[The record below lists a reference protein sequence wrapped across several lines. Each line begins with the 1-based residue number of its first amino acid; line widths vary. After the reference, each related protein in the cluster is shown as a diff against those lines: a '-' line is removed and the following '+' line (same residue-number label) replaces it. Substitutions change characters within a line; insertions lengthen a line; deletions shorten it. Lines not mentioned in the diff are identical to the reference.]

1 MVVEVTAVEIEV
13 EEPENVEIRA
23 AAVIADPTADPT
35 AAATAAAT
43 RAGSQTWK
51 KQTKDMN

>member
-35 AAATAAAT
+35 AAATAAA
-43 RAGSQTWK
+43 WK